1 MPLPMADNAW
11 YVPHEHSLV
20 IPWSFPEILITVPVG
35 ILKICQYCGLQART
49 LHFQW
54 FSHVSGRL
62 REDAFR
68 KGLLKP
74 PPSRLQPACGMA
86 KNIRWPVV
94 SASVEKRHFC
104 HVSRRGHWQSIPS
117 SDEKLSFKTHTQ
129 LHWFYWLHMDKRE
142 ATVEHRWNMGRQ
154 IVRRQTG
161 LYGKCILPIR
171 THRLRQ
177 YRI

>member
-1 MPLPMADNAW
+1 MP
-11 YVPHEHSLV
+11 YEHSLV
-20 IPWSFPEILITVPVG
+20 IPWSFPEILITVPVD

-86 KNIRWPVV
+86 KNIRLPVV
-94 SASVEKRHFC
+94 SALAENRH
-104 HVSRRGHWQSIPS
+104 SRPAPWPLAINPQFGRETLLQTIP
-117 SDEKLSFKTHTQ
+117 
-129 LHWFYWLHMDKRE
+129 
-142 ATVEHRWNMGRQ
+142 
-154 IVRRQTG
+154 
-161 LYGKCILPIR
+161 
-171 THRLRQ
+171 
-177 YRI
+177 

>member
-11 YVPHEHSLV
+11 YVPYEHSLV

-117 SDEKLSFKTHTQ
+117 SDENIPFKPLHRMPDGQSFESRMNICT
-129 LHWFYWLHMDKRE
+129 
-142 ATVEHRWNMGRQ
+142 
-154 IVRRQTG
+154 RRDQEQG
-161 LYGKCILPIR
+161 IISYN
-171 THRLRQ
+171 
-177 YRI
+177 